1 MQVSFMGALLFIVL
15 GLVATSSAFEANTDI
30 GIDLSPGACT
40 AFEVDNL
47 PHKFSYDVE
56 LIGLV
61 GICIESNIR

>member
-1 MQVSFMGALLFIVL
+1 MQVNYMGVLLFIVL
-15 GLVATSSAFEANTDI
+15 GSVVTSSAFEANTDI

-47 PHKFSYDVE
+47 PHKFSYDIE